1 MGVRNVSDQVGLPR
15 LLSLPGFG
23 QEVAPWLSG
32 QVAVVS
38 SGLFPSTTLD
48 KRSQRARTTE
58 TVIHEIRDVKML
70 VCGCIDAGSDGGSD
84 EGSDEGSDGGSD
96 EGSRRGFRRGFR
108 NGTGG
113 LEVYALTAS
122 LMASATRATP
132 AHSSRILSRT
142 TRRKGLRQPAAR
154 GGPGHVP

>member
-48 KRSQRARTTE
+48 KRPQRARTFE
-58 TVIHEIRDVKML
+58 TVIHEKRHVKML
-70 VCGCIDAGSDGGSD
+70 VCGLMDTMVQTGVQHEGSHGGSH
-84 EGSDEGSDGGSD
+84 EGSHGGSIAERSRGLGA
-96 EGSRRGFRRGFR
+96 EGEFDS
-108 NGTGG
+108 
-113 LEVYALTAS
+113 
-122 LMASATRATP
+122 
-132 AHSSRILSRT
+132 
-142 TRRKGLRQPAAR
+142 
-154 GGPGHVP
+154 